1 LRLSS
6 SLQLGT
12 RFFSPEGLPCLAA
25 HWFMAGELLIV
36 VKNTFIDIEPEEKS
50 LRWNRSWSC
59 GDQRLPIDQ
68 TFASSTLCA
77 PFGRDECSPDLEG
90 LEGTEGAS
98 LGGSVE
104 QTDTPGSADEAQENP
119 TVGATLSLAKHN
131 SGECSPCVFFA
142 SMYGCNSMT
151 CEFCHLSHRD
161 AGKRPRPRKQ
171 ARDTYKEMLRG
182 IFEKKQDPESRRK
195 ALQALAAEDTYVR
208 ALIIGQLDAEFDHAA

>member
-1 LRLSS
+1 
-6 SLQLGT
+6 
-12 RFFSPEGLPCLAA
+12 
-25 HWFMAGELLIV
+25 MAGCFVLLLFRPLILWLGSDKLDTCMDHDMIQGV
-36 VKNTFIDIEPEEKS
+36 LRRPHRSQEKS

-98 LGGSVE
+98 LGGPVE

-182 IFEKKQDPESRRK
+182 IFEKKQDRHS
-195 ALQALAAEDTYVR
+195 
-208 ALIIGQLDAEFDHAA
+208 